1 MKKRVVITGL
11 GAVTP
16 IGNTVD
22 EFWNNAKSG
31 ICGIDYI
38 KSFDIQGSKVKLAG
52 ELKDFNGRNHFDRK
66 QFNRLDRFSQLG
78 IIAAREAYEKAGLNN
93 VGIDRNRLGVIMGN
107 GVGGI
112 LTIVEETKKLLNYGM
127 NMVSPL
133 LMPKSI
139 PNIVTGNIA
148 IDLNAKGISNTVVTA
163 CAAGTNAIG
172 EAFRAIQ
179 YGDADIIISGG
190 SEACITPL
198 VLAGF
203 TNLNALSLREDPLK
217 ASIPFDKER
226 EGFVMGE
233 GAGIVILEEL
243 EHALK
248 RKAKIYSEVVGYGF
262 TCDAHHLTSPAPK
275 GEGGSRSMKLALENA
290 SVAPQEVSY
299 INAHG
304 TSTPYNDKAETE
316 GIKTVFKEHAYNIP
330 ISSTKSMIGHLL
342 GAAGAV
348 EAIACI
354 KAVEENYIHGT
365 IGYSVKDGDCDLD
378 YVVNGGRSLD
388 INYALTNSF
397 GFGGHNASILFK
409 KFQDKGV

>member
-1 MKKRVVITGL
+1 MKKRVVVTGL

-22 EFWNNAKSG
+22 EFWKNAKNG
-31 ICGIDYI
+31 LCGIDFI
-38 KSFDIQGSKVKLAG
+38 KSFDVENSKVKLAA
-52 ELKDFNGRNHFDRK
+52 ELKNFDGRNYFDRK
-66 QFNRLDRFSQLG
+66 QFKRLDRFSQLG
-78 IIAAREAYEKAGLNN
+78 IVAAREAYKDAGLETSC
-93 VGIDRNRLGVIMGN
+93 VDRNRLGVVIGN

-112 LTIVEETKKLLNYGM
+112 ITIIEETTKLLEGGM

-148 IDLNAKGISNTVVTA
+148 IDLNAKGIANTVITA

-179 YGDADIIISGG
+179 YDDADVIISGG
-190 SEACITPL
+190 SEACVTPL

-203 TNLNALSLREDPLK
+203 TNLNALSLSNDSAR

-226 EGFVMGE
+226 DGFVMGE
-233 GAGIVILEEL
+233 GAGIIILEEL
-243 EHALK
+243 NHALG
-248 RKAKIYSEVVGYGF
+248 RNAKIYGEVVGYGF
-262 TCDAHHLTSPAPK
+262 TCDAFHLTSPAPK
-275 GEGGSRSMKLALENA
+275 GEGGARAMNLALKNA
-290 SVAPQEVSY
+290 SISPEDISY

-304 TSTPYNDKAETE
+304 TSTPYNDKSETE
-316 GIKTVFKEHAYNIP
+316 AIKAVFKEHSSKLP

-348 EAIACI
+348 EAIASI
-354 KAVEENYIHGT
+354 KALEEDYIHGT
-365 IGYSVKDGDCDLD
+365 IGYKVKDEDCDLD
-378 YVVNGGRSLD
+378 YVVNEGRKVDL
-388 INYALTNSF
+388 NYVLTNSF
-397 GFGGHNASILFK
+397 GFGGHNASLIFK
-409 KFQDKGV
+409 KW

>member
-16 IGNTVD
+16 IGNNVD
-22 EFWNNAKSG
+22 DFWSNAKKG
-31 ICGIDYI
+31 LCGIDYI
-38 KSFDIQGSKVKLAG
+38 KSFDVENSKVKLAA
-52 ELKDFNGRNHFDRK
+52 ELKDFDATNFFNRK
-66 QFNRLDRFSQLG
+66 QVNRLDRFSLLG
-78 IIAAREAYEKAGLNN
+78 IVAAKEAYNDAGLDK
-93 VGIDRNRLGVIMGN
+93 VEIDRNRLGVIIGN

-112 LTIVEETKKLLNYGM
+112 ITIVEETIKLHNGGM

-133 LMPKSI
+133 LVPKCI

-148 IDLNAKGISNTVVTA
+148 IALNANGISNTVITA

-198 VLAGF
+198 MLAGF
-203 TNLNALSLREDPLK
+203 TNLKALSLKNDPK
-217 ASIPFDKER
+217 RASIPFDKER
-226 EGFVMGE
+226 DGFVMGE
-233 GAGIVILEEL
+233 GAGILILEEL

-248 RKAKIYSEVVGYGF
+248 RNTKIYGEVVGYGF

-275 GEGGSRSMKLALENA
+275 GEGGARAMKLALENA
-290 SVAPQEVSY
+290 CINPEDVSY

-304 TSTPYNDKAETE
+304 TSTPYNDKIETE
-316 GIKTVFKEHAYNIP
+316 AIKTVFKDSAYKIP

-348 EAIACI
+348 EAVACI
-354 KAVEENYIHGT
+354 KALEEDYVHGT
-365 IGYSVKDGDCDLD
+365 IGYQVKDEECDLD
-378 YVVNGGRSLD
+378 YVVNKGRNVNL
-388 INYALTNSF
+388 NYILSNSF
-397 GFGGHNASILFK
+397 GFGGHNASIIFK
-409 KFQDKGV
+409 KWDY

>member
-22 EFWNNAKSG
+22 EFWSNAKEG
-31 ICGIDYI
+31 LCGINYI
-38 KSFDIQGSKVKLAG
+38 KSFDIENSKVKVAA
-52 ELKDFNGRNHFDRK
+52 ELKDFDARDHFDRK
-66 QFNRLDRFSQLG
+66 QFKRLDRFSHLG
-78 IIAAREAYEKAGLNN
+78 IVAAREAYNDARLEN
-93 VGIDRNRLGVIMGN
+93 VDIDRNRLGVIIGN

-112 LTIVEETKKLLNYGM
+112 ITIIEETTKLLKGGM
-127 NMVSPL
+127 KMVSPL

-148 IDLNAKGISNTVVTA
+148 IDLKAKGIANTVITA

-172 EAFRAIQ
+172 EAFRTIQ
-179 YGDADIIISGG
+179 YGDADIIVSGG

-203 TNLNALSLREDPLK
+203 TNLNALSLKNDPLK
-217 ASIPFDKER
+217 ASTPFDKDR
-226 EGFVMGE
+226 DGFVMGE
-233 GAGIVILEEL
+233 GAGIIILEEL

-248 RKAKIYSEVVGYGF
+248 RGAKIYGEIVGYGS

-275 GEGGSRSMKLALENA
+275 GEGGSRSMMLALENA
-290 SVAPQEVSY
+290 SISPDDISY

-316 GIKTVFKEHAYNIP
+316 AIKAVFKEHSYNIP

-348 EAIACI
+348 EAIASI
-354 KAVEENYIHGT
+354 KALEENYIHGT
-365 IGYSVKDGDCDLD
+365 IGYNVKDEDCDLD
-378 YVVNGGRSLD
+378 YVVNEGRRVDLEYVLS
-388 INYALTNSF
+388 NSF
-397 GFGGHNASILFK
+397 GFGGHNASLVFK
-409 KFQDKGV
+409 KW

>member
-22 EFWNNAKSG
+22 EFWNNAKNG
-31 ICGIDYI
+31 LCGIDYI
-38 KSFDIQGSKVKLAG
+38 KSFDVENSKVKVAA
-52 ELKDFNGRNHFDRK
+52 ELKSFDAKDHFDRK
-66 QFNRLDRFSQLG
+66 QFKRLDRFSHLG
-78 IIAAREAYEKAGLNN
+78 IVASREAYRDAKLDN
-93 VGIDRNRLGVIMGN
+93 VNIDRNRLGVILGN

-112 LTIVEETKKLLNYGM
+112 ITIVEETTKLLKGGM

-148 IDLNAKGISNTVVTA
+148 IDLNAKGIANTVITA

-203 TNLNALSLREDPLK
+203 ANLNALSLKNEPLR

-226 EGFVMGE
+226 DGFVMGE
-233 GAGIVILEEL
+233 GAGIIILEEL

-248 RKAKIYSEVVGYGF
+248 RNVKIYGELVGYGS

-275 GEGGSRSMKLALENA
+275 GEGGSRAMRLALENA
-290 SVAPQEVSY
+290 SISPADVSY

-304 TSTPYNDKAETE
+304 TSTPYNDKSETE
-316 GIKTVFKEHAYNIP
+316 AIKTVFLEHSYSIP

-342 GAAGAV
+342 GASGAV
-348 EAIACI
+348 EAIASI
-354 KAVEENYIHGT
+354 KALEENYIHGT
-365 IGYSVKDGDCDLD
+365 IGYKIKDEDCDLD
-378 YVVNGGRSLD
+378 YVINKGRKVDLD
-388 INYALTNSF
+388 YVLTNSF
-397 GFGGHNASILFK
+397 GFGGHNASLVFK
-409 KFQDKGV
+409 KW

>member
-22 EFWNNAKSG
+22 DFWNNAKKG
-31 ICGIDYI
+31 LCGIDYI
-38 KSFDIQGSKVKLAG
+38 KSFDVEGSKVKLAA
-52 ELKDFNGRNHFDRK
+52 ELKDFDGRKHFDRK
-66 QFNRLDRFSQLG
+66 QFKRLDRFSQLG
-78 IIAAREAYEKAGLNN
+78 IIAAREAYNDAGLDNID
-93 VGIDRNRLGVIMGN
+93 IDRNRLGVVIGN

-112 LTIVEETKKLLNYGM
+112 ITIVEETTKLLNGGM

-148 IDLNAKGISNTVVTA
+148 IDLNAKGIANTIITA

-172 EAFRAIQ
+172 EAFRSIQ
-179 YGDADIIISGG
+179 YGDADIVISGG

-203 TNLNALSLREDPLK
+203 TNLNALSLKNDPLR
-217 ASIPFDKER
+217 ASSPFDKER
-226 EGFVMGE
+226 DGFVMGE
-233 GAGIVILEEL
+233 GAGVIVLEEL
-243 EHALK
+243 EHALN
-248 RKAKIYSEVVGYGF
+248 RSAKIYGEVIGYGF

-275 GEGGSRSMKLALENA
+275 GEGGARAMELALDNA
-290 SVAPQEVSY
+290 SITPQDISY

-304 TSTPYNDKAETE
+304 TSTPFNDKAETE
-316 GIKTVFKEHAYNIP
+316 AIKAVFKEHAYRIP

-354 KAVEENYIHGT
+354 KALEENYIHGT
-365 IGYSVKDGDCDLD
+365 IGYRVKDEECDLD
-378 YVVNGGRSLD
+378 YVVNNGRNVELD
-388 INYALTNSF
+388 YVLSNSF
-397 GFGGHNASILFK
+397 GFGGHNASIIFK
-409 KFQDKGV
+409 KW

>member
-11 GAVTP
+11 GAITP

-22 EFWNNAKSG
+22 EFWKNAKDG
-31 ICGIDYI
+31 LCGIDYI
-38 KSFDIQGSKVKLAG
+38 KSFDTENSKVKVAA
-52 ELKDFNGRNHFDRK
+52 ELKDFDARDYFDRK
-66 QFNRLDRFSQLG
+66 QFKRLDRFSHLG
-78 IIAAREAYEKAGLNN
+78 VIAAREAYKDAGLENAD
-93 VGIDRNRLGVIMGN
+93 IDRERLGVVIGN

-112 LTIVEETKKLLNYGM
+112 ITIVEETTKLLNGGM

-148 IDLNAKGISNTVVTA
+148 IDLNARGISNTIITA

-179 YGDADIIISGG
+179 YGDADIIVSGG

-203 TNLNALSLREDPLK
+203 TNLNALSLKNDP
-217 ASIPFDKER
+217 SRSSTPFDKER
-226 EGFVMGE
+226 DGFVMGE
-233 GAGIVILEEL
+233 GSGIVILEEL

-248 RKAKIYSEVVGYGF
+248 RKAKIYGEVVGYGF
-262 TCDAHHLTSPAPK
+262 TCDAYHLTSPAPQ
-275 GEGGSRSMKLALENA
+275 GEGGARAMNLALKNA
-290 SVAPQEVSY
+290 SISPRDISY

-304 TSTPYNDKAETE
+304 TSTPYNDKSETE
-316 GIKTVFKEHAYNIP
+316 AIKTVFQEHSYNIP

-348 EAIACI
+348 EAIATI
-354 KAVEENYIHGT
+354 KALEESYIHGT
-365 IGYSVKDGDCDLD
+365 IGYKTKDEDCDLD
-378 YVVNGGRSLD
+378 YVANEGRKVKL
-388 INYALTNSF
+388 NYVLTNSF
-397 GFGGHNASILFK
+397 GFGGHNASLVFK
-409 KFQDKGV
+409 KWQ

>member
-1 MKKRVVITGL
+1 MKKRVVVTGL

-22 EFWNNAKSG
+22 DFWNNAKEGLSG
-31 ICGIDYI
+31 IDHI
-38 KSFDIQGSKVKLAG
+38 KSFDVENSKVKVAA
-52 ELKDFNGRNHFDRK
+52 ELKDFDARDHFDRK
-66 QFNRLDRFSQLG
+66 QFKRLDRFSHLG
-78 IIAAREAYEKAGLNN
+78 IVAARDAYNDAGLDNAD
-93 VGIDRNRLGVIMGN
+93 IDRNRLGVIIGN

-112 LTIVEETKKLLNYGM
+112 ITIVEETTKLLEGGM

-148 IDLNAKGISNTVVTA
+148 IDLKAKGKANTVITA

-172 EAFRAIQ
+172 EAFRTIQ

-203 TNLNALSLREDPLK
+203 TNLNALSLKDNPLR
-217 ASIPFDKER
+217 ASTPFDKER
-226 EGFVMGE
+226 DGFVMGE
-233 GAGIVILEEL
+233 GAGIIILEEL

-248 RKAKIYSEVVGYGF
+248 RSAKIYGEVVGYGS
-262 TCDAHHLTSPAPK
+262 TCDAHHLTSPAPM
-275 GEGGSRSMKLALENA
+275 GEGGSRSMILALENA
-290 SVAPQEVSY
+290 SISPEDISY

-316 GIKTVFKEHAYNIP
+316 AIKTVFKEHSYNIP

-348 EAIACI
+348 EAIASI
-354 KAVEENYIHGT
+354 KALEENYIHGT
-365 IGYSVKDGDCDLD
+365 IGYNVKDEDCDLD
-378 YVVNGGRSLD
+378 YVVNEGRKVDLD
-388 INYALTNSF
+388 YVLTNSF
-397 GFGGHNASILFK
+397 GFGGHNASLVFK
-409 KFQDKGV
+409 KW

>member
-11 GAVTP
+11 GAITP

-22 EFWNNAKSG
+22 EFWKNAKDG
-31 ICGIDYI
+31 LCGIDYI
-38 KSFDIQGSKVKLAG
+38 KSFDTKNSKVKVAA
-52 ELKDFNGRNHFDRK
+52 ELKGFDARDYFDRK
-66 QFNRLDRFSQLG
+66 QFKRLDRFSHLG
-78 IIAAREAYEKAGLNN
+78 IIAAREAYKDAGLENAD
-93 VGIDRNRLGVIMGN
+93 IDRERLGVVIGN

-112 LTIVEETKKLLNYGM
+112 ITIVEETTKLLKGGM

-148 IDLNAKGISNTVVTA
+148 IDLNARGISNTIITA

-179 YGDADIIISGG
+179 YGDADIIVSGG

-203 TNLNALSLREDPLK
+203 TNLNALSLKNDP
-217 ASIPFDKER
+217 SRSSTPFDKER
-226 EGFVMGE
+226 DGFVMGE
-233 GAGIVILEEL
+233 GSGIVILEEL

-248 RKAKIYSEVVGYGF
+248 RKAKIYGEVVGYGF
-262 TCDAHHLTSPAPK
+262 TCDAYHLTSPAPQ
-275 GEGGSRSMKLALENA
+275 GEGGARAMNLALKNA
-290 SVAPQEVSY
+290 SISPRDISY

-304 TSTPYNDKAETE
+304 TSTPYNDKSETE
-316 GIKTVFKEHAYNIP
+316 AIKTVFQDHSYNIP

-348 EAIACI
+348 EAIATI
-354 KAVEENYIHGT
+354 KALEESYIHGT
-365 IGYSVKDGDCDLD
+365 IGYKTKDEDCDLD
-378 YVVNGGRSLD
+378 YVANEGRKVKL
-388 INYALTNSF
+388 NYVLTNSF
-397 GFGGHNASILFK
+397 GFGGHNASLVFK
-409 KFQDKGV
+409 KWQ

>member
-22 EFWNNAKSG
+22 DFWNNAKEG
-31 ICGIDYI
+31 LCGIDHI
-38 KSFDIQGSKVKLAG
+38 KSFDVENSKVKVAA
-52 ELKDFNGRNHFDRK
+52 ELKDFDARDHFDRK
-66 QFNRLDRFSQLG
+66 QFKRLDRFSHLG
-78 IIAAREAYEKAGLNN
+78 IVAAREAYNDAGLDNAD
-93 VGIDRNRLGVIMGN
+93 IDRNRLGVIIGN

-112 LTIVEETKKLLNYGM
+112 ITIVEETKKLLEGGM

-148 IDLNAKGISNTVVTA
+148 IDLKAKGIAHTVITA

-172 EAFRAIQ
+172 EAFRTIQ

-203 TNLNALSLREDPLK
+203 TNLNALSLKDNPLR
-217 ASIPFDKER
+217 ASTPFDKER
-226 EGFVMGE
+226 DGFVMGE
-233 GAGIVILEEL
+233 GAGIIILEEL

-248 RKAKIYSEVVGYGF
+248 RSAKIYGEVVGYGS
-262 TCDAHHLTSPAPK
+262 TCDAHHLTSPAPM
-275 GEGGSRSMKLALENA
+275 GEGGSRSMILALENA
-290 SVAPQEVSY
+290 SISPEDISY

-316 GIKTVFKEHAYNIP
+316 AIKTVFKEHSYNIP

-348 EAIACI
+348 EAIASI
-354 KAVEENYIHGT
+354 KALEENYIHGT
-365 IGYSVKDGDCDLD
+365 IGYSVKDEDCDLD
-378 YVVNGGRSLD
+378 YVVNEGRKVDLD
-388 INYALTNSF
+388 YVLTNSF
-397 GFGGHNASILFK
+397 GFGGHNASLVFK
-409 KFQDKGV
+409 KW